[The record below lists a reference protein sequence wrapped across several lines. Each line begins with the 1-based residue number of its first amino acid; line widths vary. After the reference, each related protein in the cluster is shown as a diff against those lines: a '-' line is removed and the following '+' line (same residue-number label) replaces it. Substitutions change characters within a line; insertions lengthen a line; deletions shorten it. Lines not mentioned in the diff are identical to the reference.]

1 MQRFQGQV
9 AIVTGGARGLGFSIA
24 KKLGLEGAKVA
35 IADKDDSPAKQGE
48 KDLITAGINATSVHG
63 DIAEERDVERI
74 VKQVAEKW
82 GRIDILV
89 NNAGVIDQT
98 GYIWELGVDVLD
110 RVYRTNLRGTFLCCQ
125 KIVPYIQKQNYGRIV
140 NIASIAGK
148 EGNPMMAPYSCT
160 KAAIIGLTKS
170 LGKELADTNI
180 TVNAITPSV
189 VRTDILDQCSPE
201 QVQYMLSKIPM
212 GRFCTLEEVANMV
225 AWMASEECSFTTGAV
240 FDLSGGRATY

>member
-24 KKLGLEGAKVA
+24 KKLGSEGVKVA
-35 IADKDDSPAKQGE
+35 IVDKDDSLAKHGE
-48 KDLITAGINATSVHG
+48 KDLITAGINATSIHG

-82 GRIDILV
+82 GRIDILI
-89 NNAGVIDQT
+89 NNAGIIDQA

-125 KIVPYIQKQNYGRIV
+125 KIVPYMQKQNYGRIV
-140 NIASIAGK
+140 NVSSIAGK
-148 EGNPMMAPYSCT
+148 EGNPMMIPYSCT
-160 KAAIIGLTKS
+160 KAAIIGFTKS
-170 LGKELADTNI
+170 LGKELANTNI
-180 TVNAITPSV
+180 TVNAITPAV
-189 VRTDILDQCSPE
+189 VRTDILDQCSHE